1 MKQYEINNGSGKH
14 KVYLFA
20 TVTTGGI
27 MANLV
32 GGDRPHLGAV
42 VLAVPRRS
50 QDCPDVVSCTSSIIP
65 LIGHKDDEAAK
76 PLAEMLAKETDLP
89 VSIAAG
95 IHIDNANADDIEIIK
110 KNCLYCGSI
119 LIRRI
124 HSKN

>member
-14 KVYLFA
+14 KIYLYA

-42 VLAVPRRS
+42 VLALPGRS
-50 QDCPDVVSCTSSIIP
+50 LPCRDVVSCTSSIIP
-65 LIGHKDDEAAK
+65 LTGHKDDEAAR
-76 PLAEMLAKETDLP
+76 PLAEMLAKETELP

-95 IHIDNANADDIEIIK
+95 IHIDNASAEDIEIVK
-110 KNCLYCGSI
+110 KNCLDCGRM
-119 LIRRI
+119 LISLI
-124 HSKN
+124 QSKN